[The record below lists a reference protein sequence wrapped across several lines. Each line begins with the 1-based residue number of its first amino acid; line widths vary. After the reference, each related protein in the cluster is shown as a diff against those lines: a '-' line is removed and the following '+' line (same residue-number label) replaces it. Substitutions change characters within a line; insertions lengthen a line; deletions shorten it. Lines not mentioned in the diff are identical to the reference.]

1 MQKKNLVQNYINHLF
16 TARNEHSI
24 HSPFV
29 FDFYLKV
36 IKGINEANTFKTIDN
51 IKGSFLDNDNVLQVT
66 DFGAGSKINKTLDR
80 KVSRIAK
87 YSISSNKKLSLLY
100 RIAQH
105 SNAKSILELGTS
117 LGIGTRYLALPGCVT
132 EVKSLEG
139 CPQIYNFTKDCLKE
153 ENQSKIELI
162 NGLIEDKLPSI
173 IIENE
178 PFDMIFFDGNHT
190 FLATLEYFNVCKE
203 KVSENTVFVFDDIFW
218 SEGMQLAWEKICED
232 SKVKISI
239 ELFDFGI
246 VFFRLNQPKQHFKLR
261 W

>member
-1 MQKKNLVQNYINHLF
+1 M
-16 TARNEHSI
+16 
-24 HSPFV
+24 
-29 FDFYLKV
+29 
-36 IKGINEANTFKTIDN
+36 
-51 IKGSFLDNDNVLQVT
+51 
-66 DFGAGSKINKTLDR
+66 
-80 KVSRIAK
+80 
-87 YSISSNKKLSLLY
+87 
-100 RIAQH
+100 
-105 SNAKSILELGTS
+105 
-117 LGIGTRYLALPGCVT
+117 
-132 EVKSLEG
+132 
-139 CPQIYNFTKDCLKE
+139 KE